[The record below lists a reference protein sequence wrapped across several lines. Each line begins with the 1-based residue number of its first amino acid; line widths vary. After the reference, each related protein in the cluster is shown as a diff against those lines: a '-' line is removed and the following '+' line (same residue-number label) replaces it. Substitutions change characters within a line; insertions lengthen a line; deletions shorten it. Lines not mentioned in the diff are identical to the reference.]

1 MAVLDDERFC
11 APQCQGAWHAGGIEV
26 TRSQYEAQRGLC
38 QRRTR
43 WHAAEC
49 GASWP
54 VAAECGARE
63 QASGVKGVALSLV
76 ADMLRPKV
84 PATTPLN
91 WRIAAS
97 TARELIPSVLRAF
110 GSRFGGRAREIAAR

>member
-1 MAVLDDERFC
+1 MEVRVAVLDEERFG
-11 APQCQGAWHAGGIEV
+11 APQCQGAWHAGGSV

-63 QASGVKGVALSLV
+63 QASGVKGVAVSIV
-76 ADMLRPKV
+76 TDIRQIQV
-84 PATTPLN
+84 PATTPPDVVSCN
-91 WRIAAS
+91 PQAS
-97 TARELIPSVLRAF
+97 DL
-110 GSRFGGRAREIAAR
+110 

>member
-43 WHAAEC
+43 WH
-49 GASWP
+49 
-54 VAAECGARE
+54 AAECGARE